1 MKRLIETALL
11 DWKNRKNK
19 MPLLVYGAR
28 QVGKTTTIVAFG
40 KAHYTNTV
48 TFNFESNAQLAAIF
62 DKDLNPLRIISE
74 LEILSGKSIHKKNTL
89 LFFDE
94 IQACPNALT
103 SLKYFCEQAHGY
115 HVIAAGSLL
124 GVVLNRKRT
133 KTKEKNGYTD
143 DAGSVSFPV
152 GKVEILTMY
161 PMTFEEFLFSVN
173 SALMDA
179 IQKGYEK
186 NIPLSE
192 PLHEKALD
200 FYRDYLYV
208 GGMPKAVAEYA
219 DRCDEDYIRIRQ
231 NEILSLYSSD
241 MAKYTTQ
248 SEQIKTAAI
257 YDSIPSQ
264 LAKENKKFQYS
275 MIGSHARAT
284 SYEIG
289 MSWLKLAGLVIISTK
304 AREGKMPLA
313 FYADNL
319 SYKIYMSDIG
329 LLNAKSNTP
338 KNLVLSDRVSAE
350 AKGAMT
356 ENYVAQELAAN
367 GHTIYYWESSGKAEI
382 DFVIQLGDNAVP
394 IEVKSSDNVRAKSL
408 KQFIGKY
415 SPTYSIRVSTRKF
428 GFENKIKSVPLYAVF
443 CIR

>member
-133 KTKEKNGYTD
+133 KTKEKNGYAD

-313 FYADNL
+313 YYADNL

-415 SPTYSIRVSTRKF
+415 SPTYSIRVSTRNF

>member
-133 KTKEKNGYTD
+133 KTKEKNGYAD

-415 SPTYSIRVSTRKF
+415 SPTYSIRVSTRNF